1 MSSTSLDQRNVSTLR
16 VSRDCI
22 PNLWITNTENGT
34 EWHGYYHYV
43 LKELAKILPAK
54 IEFVHEK
61 VSNSTFFRQ
70 GIYSTYWQLRM
81 RSTVFW
87 TWERWFFINLSGLHG
102 GTADIDPDY
111 YSLDHASY
119 SFIDYSP
126 PISIGDVHIISVKKA
141 ANTGKIFEG
150 IFDTTSYAC
159 IISSYIMFAF
169 IMWHLKFR

>member
-61 VSNSTFFRQ
+61 ASNDTFFRQ

-81 RSTVFW
+81 TS
-87 TWERWFFINLSGLHG
+87 ILNLGKVIFHQ
-102 GTADIDPDY
+102 
-111 YSLDHASY
+111 
-119 SFIDYSP
+119 SFR
-126 PISIGDVHIISVKKA
+126 
-141 ANTGKIFEG
+141 
-150 IFDTTSYAC
+150 TSWRFCRY
-159 IISSYIMFAF
+159 
-169 IMWHLKFR
+169 